1 MTPAVSSAKMY
12 LMGAYASSRGAVTMD
27 EQIAFSARA
36 SLVALGLRMCQMGLW
51 AVIAEHVAIKQKVL
65 RHTPLDKLL
74 DCFIAILA
82 GGVGLVEVNTRV
94 RPDRAVQQAFGRKAC
109 ADQSTISDTLNMC
122 TTHNVTQLRTAV
134 TIIFRQHS
142 QAYQHNYPAEWQ
154 LLDVDVTGMPA
165 GRQGEGVSKGYFAH
179 QKNRRGRQLG
189 RVLASWYD
197 EIVVDRLYDGKRQL
211 NACVQELLEAA
222 EAVLELTADKR
233 PRTIVRVDGGG
244 GEDAA
249 INWMLQRDYHLLVK
263 VKNWRRAQK
272 LAVSVT
278 QWYADPKLPD
288 REVGWVEQPHAYV
301 KPTRQL
307 ALRKQKANGT
317 WSYHVLIFTL
327 TDAMLFRL
335 CGRDVPAT
343 PTPADILLA
352 ALHAYDRRGGGI
364 ETQNKADKQ
373 GLGLARRNKHRFA
386 AQEMLVVLAQLA
398 HNLVIWTR
406 NDLARA
412 DQRLQKYG
420 IQRTVRDALQIA
432 GRIQVDAHGQ
442 VQQITFNE
450 QHPLAVAFHS
460 ASVQWLASDDL
471 SLNLGQI

>member
-1 MTPAVSSAKMY
+1 MN
-12 LMGAYASSRGAVTMD
+12 
-27 EQIAFSARA
+27 EQIEFSARA
-36 SLVALGLRMCQMGLW
+36 SLVALGLRMQRMGLW
-51 AVIAEHVAIKQKVL
+51 TVITEHVAIKQKVR

-74 DCFIAILA
+74 DCFITILA

-94 RPDRAVQQAFGRKAC
+94 RPDRAVQRAFGRSAC

-122 TTHNVTQLRTAV
+122 TNANVDQLRTAV

-142 QAYQHNYPAEWQ
+142 QAYQHDYQAEWQ

-165 GRQGEGVSKGYFAH
+165 GRQGEGVTKGYFAH

-211 NACVQELLEAA
+211 NACLQEVLLAA
-222 EAVLELTADKR
+222 EVVLELAEERRK
-233 PRTIVRVDGGG
+233 RTIVRVDGGG
-244 GEDAA
+244 GEDDD
-249 INWMLQRDYHLLVK
+249 INWMLQRDYHMLVK

-272 LAVSVT
+272 LAASVT
-278 QWYADPKLPD
+278 QWYADPKLLD
-288 REVGWVEQPHAYV
+288 REVGWVEQPHTYA

-307 ALRKQKANGT
+307 ALRKQKADGT

-335 CGRDVPAT
+335 CGRPLPLT

-364 ETQNKADKQ
+364 ETQNKGDKQ
-373 GLGLARRNKHRFA
+373 GLGLARRNKHRFS

-398 HNLVIWTR
+398 HNVVIWTR
-406 NDLARA
+406 NDLAQA

-420 IQRTVRDALQIA
+420 IQRIVRDALQIA
-432 GRIQVDAHGQ
+432 GRIQVNAHGQ
-442 VQQITFNE
+442 VQQITLNE
-450 QHPLAVAFHS
+450 RHPLATAFQAAS
-460 ASVQWLASDDL
+460 AQWFASDDL
-471 SLNLGQI
+471 SLNLGQN

>member
-1 MTPAVSSAKMY
+1 
-12 LMGAYASSRGAVTMD
+12 MD
-27 EQIAFSARA
+27 EQIEFSARA
-36 SLVALGLRMCQMGLW
+36 SLVALGLRMQRMGVW

-74 DCFIAILA
+74 DCLITILA

-94 RPDRAVQQAFGRKAC
+94 RPDRAVQRAFGRNAC
-109 ADQSTISDTLNMC
+109 ADQSTISDTLNSC
-122 TTHNVTQLRTAV
+122 TAENVTQLRTAL
-134 TIIFRQHS
+134 TLIFRQHS
-142 QAYQHNYPAEWQ
+142 QAYRHDYQAEWQ

-197 EIVVDRLYDGKRQL
+197 EIVLDRLYDGKRQL
-211 NACVQELLEAA
+211 NACLQELVLAA
-222 EAVLELTADKR
+222 EAVLELAQDKR
-233 PRTIVRVDGGG
+233 TRTIVRLDGGG
-244 GEDAA
+244 GEDAD
-249 INWMLQRDYHLLVK
+249 INWLLQRDYQVLVK

-272 LAVSVT
+272 LATSVKE
-278 QWYADPKLPD
+278 WYGDPKLPD
-288 REVGWVEQPHAYV
+288 REVGWVAQPHTYV

-307 ALRKQKANGT
+307 ALRKQKADGR

-327 TDAMLFRL
+327 TDAMVFRL
-335 CGRDVPAT
+335 CGRVMP
-343 PTPADILLA
+343 PSPQEADILLA

-406 NDLARA
+406 NDLAQA

-432 GRIQVDAHGQ
+432 GRIQVNAHGQ
-442 VQQITFNE
+442 VQQITLNE
-450 QHPLAVAFHS
+450 RHPLATAFQAAS
-460 ASVQWLASDDL
+460 AQWFANDDL
-471 SLNLGQI
+471 SLNLGQN

>member
-1 MTPAVSSAKMY
+1 
-12 LMGAYASSRGAVTMD
+12 MD
-27 EQIAFSARA
+27 EQIEFSARA
-36 SLVALGLRMCQMGLW
+36 SLVALGLRMQRMELW
-51 AVIAEHVAIKQKVL
+51 AVITEYVAIKQKVL

-74 DCFIAILA
+74 DCFITILA
-82 GGVGLVEVNTRV
+82 GGGGLVEVNTRV
-94 RPDRAVQQAFGRKAC
+94 RPDRAVQRAFGRTAC
-109 ADQSTISDTLNMC
+109 AEQSTISDTLNTC
-122 TTHNVTQLRTAV
+122 TAANVDQLRTAV
-134 TIIFRQHS
+134 TVIFRQHS
-142 QAYQHNYPAEWQ
+142 QAYQHDYQAEWQ

-165 GRQGEGVSKGYFAH
+165 GRQGEGVTKGYFAH

-197 EIVVDRLYDGKRQL
+197 EIVVDRLYNGKRQL
-211 NACVQELLEAA
+211 NACVQELLLAA
-222 EAVLELTADKR
+222 EAVLELAEEKR
-233 PRTIVRVDGGG
+233 KRTIVRVDGGG
-244 GEDAA
+244 GEDDD
-249 INWMLQRDYHLLVK
+249 INWMLQHDYQVLVK

-272 LAVSVT
+272 LAASVT
-278 QWYADPKLPD
+278 QWYVDPKLPD
-288 REVGWVEQPHAYV
+288 REVGWVEQPYAYV

-307 ALRKQKANGT
+307 ALRKQKADGT

-335 CGRDVPAT
+335 CGHDMP
-343 PTPADILLA
+343 PTPKEAEILLA

-398 HNLVIWTR
+398 HNVVIWTR
-406 NDLARA
+406 NDLAQA

-432 GRIQVDAHGQ
+432 GRVQVNAHGQ
-442 VQQITFNE
+442 VQQITLNE
-450 QHPLAVAFHS
+450 QHPLAAAFHT